1 MRFATDSPLP
11 RMRHVD
17 VIPVELQGRRA
28 FCIRDPLAFAPEP
41 LVLGTAGL
49 FIASHLDGRHTADQ
63 VRAAVLRQF
72 PGSDVGLPEIRHL
85 LGSLSKG
92 CYLDD
97 RVAATR
103 IARVRA
109 EFERAEVRPAWHAGA
124 AYPHDPRELAAM
136 LDRFFAA
143 PTRTED
149 GAVPVNSAHQLAA
162 VMCPHID
169 LRAGG
174 EVYPPAFTAL
184 AEAAVGEP
192 PIELYVILGVAHNGG
207 TEPGKSFAIATDKH
221 YVTPLGQAHT
231 ERGVIKDWSHRA
243 GRDVTEQQWLHRTE
257 HSVEFPMLF
266 LQYVQAHAELPRY
279 AVVPVLLGGVD
290 RYLHAGEDPLQAP
303 EITAELTALRAA
315 VRASGKRAL
324 YLLSVDLA
332 HIGPKFGHRERV
344 DDAAAAACEQADR
357 KLLGLR
363 RAVRCGRIHP
373 RPARRSQPPQRGRR
387 FRPVLALPAAGRRRV
402 PRLPAQLRP
411 EPAARHRL
419 AGQLR
424 QHGLLP
430 HGRRSGPSPS
440 PRRHGMTGGIDESPK
455 PDRNPLR
462 A

>member
-1 MRFATDSPLP
+1 MAMPFATDSPLP

-17 VIPVELQGRRA
+17 IIPVELQGRRA
-28 FCIRDPLAFAPEP
+28 FYLRDPLAFAPEP

-72 PGSDVGLPEIRHL
+72 PGSDIGLPEIRHL
-85 LGSLSKG
+85 LRSLSKG

-97 RVAATR
+97 HVAAARITR
-103 IARVRA
+103 IRA
-109 EFERAEVRPAWHAGA
+109 EFERAEVRPAWLAGT

-143 PTRTED
+143 APTPTTD
-149 GAVPVNSAHQLAA
+149 GAAPANSAHQLAA

-174 EVYPPAFTAL
+174 EIYPPAFTAL
-184 AEAAVGEP
+184 AEAAAGEP

-221 YVTPLGQAHT
+221 YATPLGQAPT
-231 ERGVIKDWSHRA
+231 DRRVIEDWSRRA
-243 GRDVTEQQWLHRTE
+243 GRDVTQQQWLHRTE
-257 HSVEFPMLF
+257 HSVEFPLLF
-266 LQYVQAHAELPRY
+266 LQYIQTHAELPRY

-290 RYLHAGEDPLQAP
+290 HYLRTGEDPLQAP
-303 EITAELTALRAA
+303 EVAAELAALRAA

-332 HIGPKFGHRERV
+332 HIGPKFGHPERI

-357 KLLGLR
+357 ELLGY
-363 RAVRCGRIHP
+363 AQG
-373 RPARRSQPPQRGRR
+373 
-387 FRPVLALPAAGRRRV
+387 FDAAGFTRALHADRNGRNV
-402 PRLPAQLRP
+402 DAVSGLFSLYPL
-411 EPAARHRL
+411 L
-419 AGQLR
+419 AGGECRGSLLSYGQNR
-424 QHGLLP
+424 QP
-430 HGRRSGPSPS
+430 D
-440 PRRHGMTGGIDESPK
+440 TGSLVSYASMAFYRAA
-455 PDRNPLR
+455 PDP
-462 A
+462 AHA